1 MFQFRNDVRIKFEVA
16 SQSTRLGQAGEAFK
30 NEQEDKPKSNSSF
43 GRKLMQLSQCYL
55 KKRDT
60 KLCFLSLL
68 GPFQVHDGP

>member
-1 MFQFRNDVRIKFEVA
+1 MFQFRNDVRLKFEVA

-55 KKRDT
+55 KKEIQNFVFFH
-60 KLCFLSLL
+60 C
-68 GPFQVHDGP
+68 